1 VQALRND
8 IPGNKPNPHTMR
20 TLGSNSVYYST
31 TVEVRW
37 GQLQVEGQILRR
49 GATWGGGQADT
60 RQEEEDALVLLAIH
74 FSAEIY
80 PTGKLLGRFRS
91 KRLVE
96 QVYDSTIFSFGP
108 PLGLECSRA
117 RG

>member
-1 VQALRND
+1 
-8 IPGNKPNPHTMR
+8 MR
-20 TLGSNSVYYST
+20 TLGSNSIYYST

-37 GQLQVEGQILRR
+37 GQLQVEGQILRW
-49 GATWGGGQADT
+49 GATGGGQADT